1 LRFKK
6 LFIDKIEYKISK
18 KIENLN
24 NEQKQ
29 IIKNIVKQ
37 VIEDLKNEK
46 IIIRK
51 KDRELILKCQKSE
64 AILTII
70 LTRYENSTII
80 QLEIDKE
87 LEPEKFCK
95 NKD

>member
-1 LRFKK
+1 MI
-6 LFIDKIEYKISK
+6 IDRIEYKISK
-18 KIENLN
+18 KINNLN

-29 IIKNIVKQ
+29 TIRSIVKK
-37 VIEDLKNEK
+37 VVEDLKEEK
-46 IIIRK
+46 IILRK
-51 KDRELILKCQKSE
+51 KDRELILKCQKNE

-87 LEPEKFCK
+87 LEPEVFCK
-95 NKD
+95 LKEDSE

>member
-1 LRFKK
+1 LI
-6 LFIDKIEYKISK
+6 IDRIEYKISK
-18 KIENLN
+18 KINNLN

-29 IIKNIVKQ
+29 TIRSIVKK
-37 VIEDLKNEK
+37 VVEDLKEEK
-46 IIIRK
+46 IILRK
-51 KDRELILKCQKSE
+51 KDRELILKCQKNE

-87 LEPEKFCK
+87 LEPEVFCK
-95 NKD
+95 LKEDSE